1 MKNPSTLQSRLVIAA
16 LAALASTSAF
26 SQTTASVQS
35 GPGTIGFNFGTA
47 GTQANPWIIT
57 ETITGNNTTPV
68 VLNLTNTQSGAVGPA
83 NTTGSAHA
91 IGKWFSKT
99 VTNNTNAAWSSFD
112 LELQQVLGT
121 PSTDGDGLSFA
132 QGAGFVFTSDKFSTV
147 HSIEDVRDFLNF
159 DGGSVGIGQSV
170 TFHFAITDSTND
182 HHTFYLSET
191 PNRVVSSIPEPE
203 TYALMLAGLGLMG
216 YVARR
221 RNRD

>member
-1 MKNPSTLQSRLVIAA
+1 MKNTPSLRSKLAIAA
-16 LAALASTSAF
+16 VAAVASASAF
-26 SQTTASVQS
+26 SQTTATVQS
-35 GPGTIGFNFGTA
+35 GPGTITYDFSTA
-47 GTQANPWIIT
+47 GTQASPWTIK

-68 VLNLTNTQSGAVGPA
+68 VLNLTNLQSGAVGST
-83 NTTGSAHA
+83 NSTGSAQA

-112 LELQQVLGT
+112 LELQQILGT
-121 PSTDGDGLSFA
+121 ASTDGDGLSFA

-159 DGGSVGIGQSV
+159 DGGMVAVGQTV

-191 PNRVVSSIPEPE
+191 PNRVVGVPEPE

-216 YVARR
+216 YIARR
-221 RNRD
+221 RNRA